1 VATLMGH
8 GPLPGSERPRAADT
22 KLIGPLDPNERLSVT
37 LLVRSRPGAPP
48 LPDLAYAHNT
58 QLQRRTHLSVSEFRR
73 IYGADP
79 IDLDAVTHF
88 VRSHGMTILESEP
101 GRCSVIA
108 EGTAAQMRSAF
119 GVDLQRYEARCR
131 APRPGRADGRSRAG
145 QAVASTTIH
154 HGFDGPVHI
163 PAELI
168 GIVTAVVGL
177 DNRVLGGRNATGDPM
192 GATYLSVP
200 TLAQMYNFP
209 NSGASDQTIGVFSGG
224 GNYLESGVEYSQ
236 ATVTWTASEHAV
248 SYEVVLIRSDLSSA
262 APVTLENHPNIE
274 TTSFQEALAGQTG
287 IWYQY
292 QIVARNRLGTNAS
305 ALSNSLT
312 VPFPVGPTPSPGPP
326 PPPHCPIQPAQP

>member
-8 GPLPGSERPRAADT
+8 SPLPGSERPRAADT

-48 LPDLAYAHNT
+48 VPDVAYGHNT
-58 QLQRRTHLSVSEFRR
+58 QLQRRTQLSVSEFRR

-79 IDLDAVTHF
+79 TDLNAVTHF
-88 VRSHGMTILESEP
+88 VRSHGMTVLDSEP

-131 APRPGRADGRSRAG
+131 APRPGPADKGRSRAG
-145 QAVASTTIH
+145 HGVASTTIH

-177 DNRVLGGRNATGDPM
+177 DNRVLGGRNGGTGDPM
-192 GATYLSVP
+192 GAKYLSVP

-224 GNYLESGVEYSQ
+224 GNYLES
-236 ATVTWTASEHAV
+236 
-248 SYEVVLIRSDLSSA
+248 D
-262 APVTLENHPNIE
+262 
-274 TTSFQEALAGQTG
+274 F
-287 IWYQY
+287 
-292 QIVARNRLGTNAS
+292 TNYYFP
-305 ALSNSLT
+305 SL
-312 VPFPVGPTPSPGPP
+312 PSGYKRR
-326 PPPHCPIQPAQP
+326 